1 MDNHHGRAI
10 CHASIGTNDLVSAK
24 AFYQPLL
31 AVLEIELVS
40 EYSHALAFGKGYPE
54 FWVQIPFDK
63 QPMSAGNGVHFG
75 FVATSKQQVES
86 FYQKAISLGASCN
99 GKPGPRPEYGEP
111 YFGCFVVD
119 PEGNKIE
126 ASFWDF
132 NWQASGAL

>member
-1 MDNHHGRAI
+1 MAIKTNHDRAI
-10 CHASIGTNDLVSAK
+10 CHASIGTNNLVKAK

-31 AVLEIELVS
+31 ATLEIDLVS

-63 QPMSAGNGVHFG
+63 QPMSTGNGVHFG
-75 FVATSKQQVES
+75 FVAKSISQVEA
-86 FYQKAISLGASCN
+86 FYRLAIELGAKCN
-99 GKPGPRPEYGEP
+99 GKPGPRPDYGEP
-111 YFGCFVVD
+111 YYGCFVID

-132 NWQASGAL
+132 DWKK